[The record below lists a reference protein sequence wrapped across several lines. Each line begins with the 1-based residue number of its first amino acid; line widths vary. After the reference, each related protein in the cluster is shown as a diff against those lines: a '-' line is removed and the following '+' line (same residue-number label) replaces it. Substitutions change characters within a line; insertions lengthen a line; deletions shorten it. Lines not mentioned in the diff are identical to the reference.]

1 MKDTYRKAM
10 EIWEV
15 PEVFYEAAIPMYR
28 DHEAELAVRFGR
40 DPVSGQEICRLLREW
55 GKEEAERLLFES
67 YQRNVLEKCQ
77 GDISKETFYRM
88 TDFYSRYPYFAQ
100 YEPEAY
106 GEFTQETVDRLNE
119 WDLKVYMDRTAQAAL
134 AIAAGKDVPMHQTQ
148 YLTLQ
153 ESFDMMDTLGEE
165 LIILPC
171 NCKAMGR
178 CTEKPVN
185 VCINKLEKG
194 PNTPYDRKLGTIL
207 TLEETKK
214 LIRRIN
220 KKGLMQSGENNV
232 LCNCDGIYCYPT
244 KMARIL
250 GTRLHYPTSHYE
262 TLWDEDLCVQCGKC
276 TKICNFEAFY
286 KDEAGKVKFDPGKCW
301 GCTICSANC
310 PKGAISLKK
319 RVTEPGSDLTEN
331 R

>member
-77 GDISKETFYRM
+77 DDISKETFYRM

-148 YLTLQ
+148 YLMNL
-153 ESFDMMDTLGEE
+153 
-165 LIILPC
+165 
-171 NCKAMGR
+171 
-178 CTEKPVN
+178 
-185 VCINKLEKG
+185 
-194 PNTPYDRKLGTIL
+194 
-207 TLEETKK
+207 
-214 LIRRIN
+214 
-220 KKGLMQSGENNV
+220 
-232 LCNCDGIYCYPT
+232 
-244 KMARIL
+244 
-250 GTRLHYPTSHYE
+250 
-262 TLWDEDLCVQCGKC
+262 
-276 TKICNFEAFY
+276 
-286 KDEAGKVKFDPGKCW
+286 
-301 GCTICSANC
+301 
-310 PKGAISLKK
+310 
-319 RVTEPGSDLTEN
+319 
-331 R
+331 

>member
-1 MKDTYRKAM
+1 MKDTYRKAI

-77 GDISKETFYRM
+77 GDISKE
-88 TDFYSRYPYFAQ
+88 

-232 LCNCDGIYCYPT
+232 LCNCDGVYCYPT

-250 GTRLHYPTSHYE
+250 GTRLHYPISHYE

-276 TKICNFEAFY
+276 TKICNFEAFC
-286 KDEAGKVKFDPGKCW
+286 KDEAGKVKFDPEKCW